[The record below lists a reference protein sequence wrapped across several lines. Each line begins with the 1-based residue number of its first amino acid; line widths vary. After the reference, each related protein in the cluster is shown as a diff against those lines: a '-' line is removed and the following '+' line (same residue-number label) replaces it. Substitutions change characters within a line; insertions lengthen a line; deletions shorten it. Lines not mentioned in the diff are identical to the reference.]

1 VSGIHPTEE
10 DLILHFYGDGAEAAA
25 IEAHLASCPDCGHRF
40 AAWGA
45 TLRAVV
51 DEPVP
56 DRGADY
62 GARVWERLRPGLAE
76 ERAARAPL
84 FRRFRV
90 PLALAASLVA
100 AFLLGRSS
108 LPPREEPT
116 PPLPGPARERILLL
130 AVGDHLERSRMVL
143 LELVNADPKA
153 PVDVS
158 AEQRSVGELVAAS
171 RLYRQSAR
179 RAGDMGVASVLDDLE
194 RILIEVANGPAT
206 LSPAEAAALRQ
217 RLERQG
223 TLFKMRVIGTR
234 VGGPENR
241 APEHHPAGLDVDS

>member
-1 VSGIHPTEE
+1 MNGVHPTEE
-10 DLILHFYGDGAEAAA
+10 DLILHFYGEGVEGAA
-25 IEAHLASCPDCGHRF
+25 IEAHLVSCPDCSRLF
-40 AAWGA
+40 ATWGA

-56 DRGADY
+56 DGGADY
-62 GARVWERLRPGLAE
+62 GARVWERLRPHLV
-76 ERAARAPL
+76 ERRAPGDWL
-84 FRRFRV
+84 FRRYRV
-90 PLALAASLVA
+90 PLAMAASLIA
-100 AFLLGRSS
+100 AFLLGRS
-108 LPPREEPT
+108 LPRPGEPT

-158 AEQRSVGELVAAS
+158 AEQRAAGELVAAG

-206 LSPAEAAALRQ
+206 LSPSEAEALRQ

-234 VGGPENR
+234 VEGPGNR
-241 APEHHPAGLDVDS
+241 ALEHHPGSFDVDS

>member
-1 VSGIHPTEE
+1 MSGIHPSED
-10 DLILHFYGDGAEAAA
+10 DLILHVYGEGPDGAS
-25 IEAHLASCPDCGHRF
+25 IEAHLASCPDCSRRF
-40 AAWGA
+40 AVWGA
-45 TLRAVV
+45 TLRAVE

-56 DRGADY
+56 DAGADY
-62 GARVWERLRPGLAE
+62 GARVWERLRPHLPDK
-76 ERAARAPL
+76 RAPRATL

-90 PLALAASLVA
+90 PLAVAASLVA
-100 AFLLGRSS
+100 AFLLWRS
-108 LPPREEPT
+108 LPPRGEPT

-143 LELVNADPKA
+143 LELVNADPKT

-179 RAGDMGVASVLDDLE
+179 RAGDVGVASVLDDLE
-194 RILIEVANGPAT
+194 RILIEVANGPAR
-206 LSPAEAAALRQ
+206 LSPSEAEALRQ

-234 VGGPENR
+234 VGGAENR
-241 APEHHPAGLDVDS
+241 APEHHPAGMDVDS

>member
-1 VSGIHPTEE
+1 MSGIHPTEE
-10 DLILHFYGDGAEAAA
+10 DLILHFYAEGADGAA
-25 IEAHLASCPDCGHRF
+25 IEVHLASCPDCGRRF
-40 AAWGA
+40 AVWGA

-56 DRGADY
+56 DGGADY
-62 GARVWERLRPGLAE
+62 GARVWERLRPHLPDK
-76 ERAARAPL
+76 RAPRAPL

-100 AFLLGRSS
+100 AFLLGRN
-108 LPPREEPT
+108 LPPRGEPT
-116 PPLPGPARERILLL
+116 PPLAGPARERILLL

-153 PVDVS
+153 PVDLS

-179 RAGDMGVASVLDDLE
+179 RAGDVGVASVLDDLE

-206 LSPAEAAALRQ
+206 LSPSEAEALRQ

-234 VGGPENR
+234 VGGPENW
-241 APEHHPAGLDVDS
+241 APERHPAGMDVQS